1 MNDILLFMGIAAV
14 LTITPGADM
23 ALVAKNALVRGRT
36 GAWYTT
42 LGICLGCAVH
52 ASASAV
58 GLSAILAQSAA
69 LFETVKLVGAAYLI
83 FIGIQSLKSA
93 MRKDDKA
100 IGSIGAAVPARSLRS
115 FTEGLLTNL
124 LNPKVALFYLTF
136 LPQFIHASDNVLQKS
151 LALAAIHITM
161 GVAWLTV
168 YGWFISRMSRALAG
182 SSMRRKLEAVT
193 GALLIGLG
201 ARLALERR

>member
-1 MNDILLFMGIAAV
+1 MNDILLFTGIAAV

-23 ALVAKNALVRGRT
+23 ALVAKNALVRGRA

-52 ASASAV
+52 AAASAV
-58 GLSAILAQSAA
+58 GLSAILAHSAT
-69 LFETVKLVGAAYLI
+69 LFETVKIVGAAYLI
-83 FIGIQSLKSA
+83 FIGIQSLRAA
-93 MRKDDKA
+93 MKKEAPSLAGAR
-100 IGSIGAAVPARSLRS
+100 GSEGAVVRS
-115 FTEGLLTNL
+115 FTEGLLTNI

-136 LPQFIHASDNVLQKS
+136 LPQFIHVGDNVLRKS

-182 SSMRRKLEAVT
+182 SSIRRKLEAVT